1 MLTYIITFLSRQ
13 RITMAKSSTKQ
24 QNQRPS
30 GHIRIISGQ
39 WRGRKLP
46 VKDVIGLRP
55 TTDRIKETVF
65 NWLSPYVRDSHCLDL
80 FAGSGGLIFEALS
93 RYAETGLLFEKD
105 AGAATQLQQNINLL
119 KADNA
124 QLVRGDTLQLLTKTP
139 TQVSTQAPAQGYDL
153 IFIDPPFRQDLL
165 EDCCAKLEA
174 NNWLSADAVSYIE
187 REKELN
193 QVKLPANWTLL
204 KEKQAGQVCF
214 ELYQRQQ

>member
-1 MLTYIITFLSRQ
+1 MTQYQYGDYIITFLSRQ

-55 TTDRIKETVF
+55 TTDRVKETVF

-93 RYAETGLLFEKD
+93 RYAESGLLFEKD
-105 AGAATQLQQNINLL
+105 AGAAAQLQHNIELL

-124 QLVRGDTLQLLTKTP
+124 QLVRGDTLKLLTKVP
-139 TQVSTQAPAQGYDL
+139 TQTYDMV
-153 IFIDPPFRQDLL
+153 FIDPPFRQDLL
-165 EDCCAKLEA
+165 EDCCAKLEEY
-174 NNWLSADAVSYIE
+174 NWLSANAVIYIE

-193 QVKLPANWTLL
+193 QIKLPANWAIL
-204 KEKQAGQVCF
+204 KDKQAGQVCF
-214 ELYQRQQ
+214 ELYQRQAVT